1 MGKLDRTVALNRGP
15 VTLLRDSG
23 KTFSPTRTCAGR
35 GSPGLE
41 RRVTTDWATEPA
53 LPTP

>member
-23 KTFSPTRTCAGR
+23 KTFSPAWT
-35 GSPGLE
+35 
-41 RRVTTDWATEPA
+41 W
-53 LPTP
+53 